1 VKIAIVLFNLG
12 GPDSPEA
19 VQPFLKNLFSDPA
32 IISLPSFLRLPLAS
46 FISSRRAPKTQ
57 KIYDQIGGSSPI
69 LGQTEAQARALEEM
83 LGSQVEGG
91 HEWRGYVCM
100 RYWHPMTEAVV
111 RSVKRFAPDRI
122 VLLPL
127 YPQFS
132 TTTTSSSVKAWKAA
146 AAAAKL
152 AVPTQ
157 TVCCYPDEP
166 GFIAASVDLL
176 KQGLAEAG
184 DRPIRVLFSAHG
196 LPEKVIKAGD
206 PYQAQVE
213 RTGKAIANQ
222 VSADQTSELDW
233 AVCYQ
238 SRVGPLKWIG
248 PSTRA
253 EVERAGQDGKA
264 VVLYPLAFV
273 SEHSE
278 TLVELDIDYRRL
290 AGEKGVPAYI
300 RVPAVG
306 THPQF
311 IAGLAN
317 RVRAILSGPQVAV
330 CHGATEMP
338 CSSRHLGCP
347 LVAGAV

>member
-1 VKIAIVLFNLG
+1 MKIAIILFNLG

-46 FISSRRAPKTQ
+46 FISSRRAPKTM

-69 LGQTEAQARALEEM
+69 LGQTEAQARALEEA
-83 LGSQVEGG
+83 LGTEAGG
-91 HEWRGYVCM
+91 AHEWRGYVCM

-132 TTTTSSSVKAWKAA
+132 TTTTDSSVKAWKAA
-146 AAAAKL
+146 TAAVKL
-152 AVPTQ
+152 TVPTQ

-166 GFIAASVDLL
+166 GFIAASVELIR
-176 KQGLAEAG
+176 QGLAEAG
-184 DRPIRVLFSAHG
+184 NHPTRVLFSAHG

-213 RTGKAIANQ
+213 RTAKAIADRIGSQ
-222 VSADQTSELDW
+222 MAELDW
-233 AVCYQ
+233 SICYQ

-248 PSTRA
+248 PSTDA
-253 EVERAGQDGKA
+253 EVRRAGQDGKA

-278 TLVELDIDYRRL
+278 TLVELDITYRHL
-290 AGEKGVPAYI
+290 AGENGVPAYV

-306 THPQF
+306 THPLF
-311 IAGLAN
+311 IAGLAD
-317 RVRAILSGPQVAV
+317 RVRAILAEPQAAV
-330 CHGATEMP
+330 CHGATAMP
-338 CSSRHLGCP
+338 CGQQHRGCP
-347 LVAGAV
+347 LIAGAA

>member
-1 VKIAIVLFNLG
+1 MKIAIILFNLG

-46 FISSRRAPKTQ
+46 FISSRRAPKTR

-69 LGQTEAQARALEEM
+69 LGQTEAQARALEEA
-83 LGSQVEGG
+83 LGSGIGTE

-132 TTTTSSSVKAWKAA
+132 TTTTDSSVKAWKAA
-146 AAAAKL
+146 AVAAKL
-152 AVPTQ
+152 TVPTQ
-157 TVCCYPDEP
+157 TVCCYPDEA
-166 GFIAASVDLL
+166 GFIAASVDLV

-184 DRPIRVLFSAHG
+184 NHPTRVLFSAHG
-196 LPEKVIKAGD
+196 LPEKIIKAGD

-213 RTGKAIANQ
+213 RTAKAIADRIGNQ
-222 VSADQTSELDW
+222 MAELDW
-233 AVCYQ
+233 SICYQ

-248 PSTRA
+248 PSTDV
-253 EVERAGQDGKA
+253 EVRRAGQDGKA

-278 TLVELDIDYRRL
+278 TLVELDITYRQL
-290 AGEKGVPAYI
+290 AGENRVPAYV

-306 THPQF
+306 THPRF
-311 IAGLAN
+311 IAGLAD
-317 RVRAILSGPQVAV
+317 RVRAVLAEPQVAV
-330 CHGATEMP
+330 CHGATTMP
-338 CSSRHLGCP
+338 CGHQHRGCP
-347 LVAGAV
+347 LMTGAA

>member
-1 VKIAIVLFNLG
+1 MKVAIILFNLG

-46 FISSRRAPKTQ
+46 FISSRRAPKAK

-69 LGQTEAQARALEEM
+69 LGQTEAQARALEEA
-83 LGSQVEGG
+83 LGAE

-132 TTTTSSSVKAWKAA
+132 TATTDSSIKAWKAA

-157 TVCCYPDEP
+157 AVCCYPDEP
-166 GFIAASVDLL
+166 GFVAASVDLL

-184 DRPIRVLFSAHG
+184 DRPVRVLFSAHG
-196 LPEKVIKAGD
+196 LPEKIIQRGD

-213 RTGKAIANQ
+213 RTATAIADRIG
-222 VSADQTSELDW
+222 SLDW

-248 PSTRA
+248 PSTDT
-253 EVERAGQDGKA
+253 EVKRAGQDGKA
-264 VVLYPLAFV
+264 IVLYPLAFV

-278 TLVELDIDYRRL
+278 TLVELDIDYRRV
-290 AGEKGVPAYI
+290 AGECGVPAYI
-300 RVPAVG
+300 RVPTVG
-306 THPQF
+306 THPLF
-311 IAGLAN
+311 IAGLAD
-317 RVRAILSGPQVAV
+317 RVRAVLAQPQVAI
-330 CHGATEMP
+330 CHGAMAMP
-338 CSSRHLGCP
+338 CGQQHRGCP
-347 LVAGAV
+347 LVSGAA

>member
-1 VKIAIVLFNLG
+1 MKVAIVLFNLG

-46 FISSRRAPKTQ
+46 FISSRRAPKAK

-69 LGQTEAQARALEEM
+69 LGQTEAQARALEEA
-83 LGSQVEGG
+83 LGPE

-100 RYWHPMTEAVV
+100 RYWHPMTEAAVS
-111 RSVKRFAPDRI
+111 SVKRFAPDRI

-132 TTTTSSSVKAWKAA
+132 TTTTDSSVKAWKAA

-152 AVPTQ
+152 TVPTQ

-166 GFIAASVDLL
+166 GFIAASVDLV
-176 KQGLAEAG
+176 KQGLAETGAQ
-184 DRPIRVLFSAHG
+184 PTRVLFSAHG

-206 PYQAQVE
+206 PYQTQVE
-213 RTGKAIANQ
+213 RTAKAIAE
-222 VSADQTSELDW
+222 AIGGLDW
-233 AVCYQ
+233 SVCYQ

-248 PSTRA
+248 PPTDGEIR
-253 EVERAGQDGKA
+253 RAGQDSKA
-264 VVLYPLAFV
+264 IVLYPLAFV

-278 TLVELDIDYRRL
+278 TLVELDIEYRHL
-290 AGEKGVPAYI
+290 AEQSGVPAYV
-300 RVPAVG
+300 RVPTVG
-306 THPQF
+306 THPLF
-311 IAGLAN
+311 IAGLAD
-317 RVRAILSGPQVAV
+317 RVRAILAEPQVAT
-330 CHGATEMP
+330 CHGATSMP
-338 CSSRHLGCP
+338 CGHQHRGCP
-347 LVAGAV
+347 LIAGAV

>member
-1 VKIAIVLFNLG
+1 VKIAIILFNLG

-32 IISLPSFLRLPLAS
+32 IISLPSFLRLPLAR

-57 KIYDQIGGSSPI
+57 AIYDQIGGSSPI
-69 LGQTEAQARALEEM
+69 LGQTEAQARALEAE
-83 LGSQVEGG
+83 LGDG

-100 RYWHPMTEAVV
+100 RYWHPMTEAAV
-111 RSVKRFAPDRI
+111 RSAKRFAPDRI

-132 TTTTSSSVKAWKAA
+132 TTTTDSSVKAWKAA

-166 GFIAASVDLL
+166 GFIAASVDLV

-184 DRPIRVLFSAHG
+184 SGPTRVLFSAHG
-196 LPEKVIKAGD
+196 LPEKVIKRGD
-206 PYQAQVE
+206 PYQTQVE
-213 RTGKAIANQ
+213 RTATAIAG
-222 VSADQTSELDW
+222 AIGGGLDW
-233 AVCYQ
+233 SVCYQ

-248 PSTRA
+248 PSTAA
-253 EVERAGQDGKA
+253 EIARAGADNRA

-278 TLVELDIDYRRL
+278 TLVELDITYRDL
-290 AGEKGVPAYI
+290 AEKSGVPVYK
-300 RVPAVG
+300 RVPTVG
-306 THPQF
+306 THPSF
-311 IAGLAN
+311 IAGLAD
-317 RVRAILSGPQVAV
+317 RVRAILAGPPVAV
-330 CHGATEMP
+330 CHGATAMP
-338 CSSRHLGCP
+338 CGPQHLGCP
-347 LVAGAV
+347 LIAGGL

>member
-1 VKIAIVLFNLG
+1 MKIAIVLFNLG

-32 IISLPSFLRLPLAS
+32 IISLPSLLRLPLAS
-46 FISSRRAPKTQ
+46 FISSRRAPKAK

-69 LGQTEAQARALEEM
+69 LGQTEAQARALEEA
-83 LGSQVEGG
+83 LGNGIGSG

-132 TTTTSSSVKAWKAA
+132 TTTTDSSVKAWKTAA
-146 AAAAKL
+146 TAAKL

-157 TVCCYPDEP
+157 TVCCYPDEA
-166 GFIAASVDLL
+166 GFIAASVDLV

-184 DRPIRVLFSAHG
+184 NGPTRVLFSAHG
-196 LPEKVIKAGD
+196 LPEKVIRAGD
-206 PYQAQVE
+206 PYQVQVE
-213 RTGKAIANQ
+213 RTAAAIAG
-222 VSADQTSELDW
+222 AIGGLDW
-233 AVCYQ
+233 SVCYQ

-248 PSTRA
+248 PSTD
-253 EVERAGQDGKA
+253 VEIRRAGGDKRA

-290 AGEKGVPAYI
+290 AGECGVPAYI
-300 RVPAVG
+300 RVPTVG
-306 THPQF
+306 THPLF
-311 IAGLAN
+311 ISGLAD
-317 RVRAILSGPQVAV
+317 RVRAILAEPQVAI
-330 CHGATEMP
+330 CHGAKAMP
-338 CSSRHLGCP
+338 CGPQHRGCP
-347 LVAGAV
+347 LVSKAIAGGL

>member
-1 VKIAIVLFNLG
+1 MKIAIVLFNLG

-46 FISSRRAPKTQ
+46 FISNRRAPKAK

-69 LGQTEAQARALEEM
+69 LGQTEAQARALEEA
-83 LGSQVEGG
+83 LGPG

-132 TTTTSSSVKAWKAA
+132 TTTTDSSVKAWKVT

-152 AVPTQ
+152 SAPTQ

-184 DRPIRVLFSAHG
+184 ACPTRVLFSAHG

-213 RTGKAIANQ
+213 RTAKAIA
-222 VSADQTSELDW
+222 DRIGGLDW
-233 AVCYQ
+233 SVCYQ

-248 PSTRA
+248 PPTEG
-253 EVERAGQDGKA
+253 EVRRAGQDGKA
-264 VVLYPLAFV
+264 IVLYPLAFV

-290 AGEKGVPAYI
+290 AGECGVPAYF
-300 RVPAVG
+300 RVPTVG
-306 THPQF
+306 THPLF

-317 RVRAILSGPQVAV
+317 RVRAILGGPQVAV

-338 CSSRHLGCP
+338 CSSRHRGCP

>member
-1 VKIAIVLFNLG
+1 MKIAIILFNLG

-32 IISLPSFLRLPLAS
+32 IISLPTFMRLPLAS
-46 FISSRRAPKTQ
+46 FISSRRAPKAK

-69 LGQTEAQARALEEM
+69 LGQTEAQARALEEA
-83 LGSQVEGG
+83 LGVGGGSG

-132 TTTTSSSVKAWKAA
+132 TATTDSSVKEWKAVAEA
-146 AAAAKL
+146 ARL
-152 AVPTQ
+152 NVPTQ

-166 GFIAASVDLL
+166 GFIAASVDLV

-184 DRPIRVLFSAHG
+184 SGPVRVLFSAHG
-196 LPEKVIKAGD
+196 LPEKVIKRGD
-206 PYQAQVE
+206 PYQVQVE
-213 RTGKAIANQ
+213 RTAKAIA
-222 VSADQTSELDW
+222 DQIGGLDW

-248 PSTRA
+248 PSTDA
-253 EVERAGQDGKA
+253 EIRRAGADKRA
-264 VVLYPLAFV
+264 IVLYPLAFV

-290 AGEKGVPAYI
+290 AKEVGVPGYT
-300 RVPAVG
+300 RVPTVG
-306 THPQF
+306 THPSF

-317 RVRAILSGPQVAV
+317 RVRAVLSEPQVAV
-330 CHGATEMP
+330 CHGATTMP
-338 CSSRHLGCP
+338 CGQQHRGCP
-347 LVAGAV
+347 LVAGAA

>member
-1 VKIAIVLFNLG
+1 MKVAIILFNLG

-46 FISSRRAPKTQ
+46 FISSRRAPKAK

-69 LGQTEAQARALEEM
+69 LGQTEAQARALEEA
-83 LGSQVEGG
+83 LGAG

-111 RSVKRFAPDRI
+111 RSVKKVGPDRI

-132 TTTTSSSVKAWKAA
+132 TTTTGSSIKAWKAA
-146 AAAAKL
+146 VAAAKL

-157 TVCCYPDEP
+157 AVCCYPDEP
-166 GFIAASVDLL
+166 GFVAASVDLL

-184 DRPIRVLFSAHG
+184 NRPVRVLFSAHG
-196 LPEKVIKAGD
+196 LPEKIIQRGD
-206 PYQAQVE
+206 PYQVQVE
-213 RTGKAIANQ
+213 RTAKAIA
-222 VSADQTSELDW
+222 DRIGGLDW
-233 AVCYQ
+233 SVCYQ

-248 PSTRA
+248 PSTDT
-253 EVERAGQDGKA
+253 EVKRAGQDGKA
-264 VVLYPLAFV
+264 IVLYPLAFV

-278 TLVELDIDYRRL
+278 TLVELDIDYRRV
-290 AGEKGVPAYI
+290 AGECGVPAYI
-300 RVPAVG
+300 RVPTVG
-306 THPQF
+306 THPLF
-311 IAGLAN
+311 IAGLAD
-317 RVRAILSGPQVAV
+317 RVRAVLAEPKVAV
-330 CHGATEMP
+330 CHGATAMP
-338 CSSRHLGCP
+338 CGQQHRGCP
-347 LVAGAV
+347 LVSGAV